1 MPFGPSSFKTVVLL
15 IPVANP
21 ERKSKEGNSKVG
33 VVESIYEGIQRRVRP
48 PEPQQKVLQNLIL
61 PDAVLVEKGSGD
73 VVSEEWKPAGYETI
87 LPGRDKEAHSEM
99 ASS

>member
-1 MPFGPSSFKTVVLL
+1 M

-33 VVESIYEGIQRRVRP
+33 VIESIYKGVQWRVRP
-48 PEPQQKVLQNLIL
+48 AEPEQEILQNLIL

-73 VVSEEWKPAGYETI
+73 VMNEEWKPAGYKTI
-87 LPGRDKEAHSEM
+87 FPEEIKGDKEALLET